1 MKDHFTIVETATRT
15 RTLEKDFSSLLDA
28 VRTANIIQFAYPGC
42 PWITPVQWHRIVELL
57 KECGTVLKA
66 SSAAWPNR

>member
-15 RTLEKDFSSLLDA
+15 RTTLEKDFSSLLDA

-42 PWITPVQWHRIVELL
+42 P
-57 KECGTVLKA
+57 
-66 SSAAWPNR
+66 

>member
-42 PWITPVQWHRIVELL
+42 P
-57 KECGTVLKA
+57 
-66 SSAAWPNR
+66 